1 MKHLLTVS
9 LLCAAGLLPTSV
21 CAQPYAA
28 DDYLKLQAVLQGAMV
43 EVAPSIVTIQTFG
56 GTRKAP
62 KRQPKGQPQP
72 DRPQPGQP
80 RRPQRPRPKLGMAG
94 FAQAQGAT
102 AGIVL
107 SEDGWI
113 LVSGFALNYDPTT
126 ILVTLPDGRTLTAKR
141 KGEDKSRG
149 IALVKIEAENLKMP
163 KFVHPK
169 DVQVGQWCFVLGRTF
184 GLKDPSVHM
193 GVVSAKDRI
202 FGRAIQTDAYTSPAN
217 YGGPLID
224 VQGRIMGI
232 SVPLA
237 ASGRQAG
244 EDLYDSG
251 IGFGATIAD
260 IGPVIERMK
269 QGEVLHRGYLGV
281 ATVPS
286 FMGPGA
292 KLSRVQKKSPARNAG
307 IRKGDIILEIDKVKV
322 KNSFHLQMLVGS
334 KMVGDPVAVK
344 YKKRRGGDVVGVTVF
359 LEKVGFAQMKPKK
372 KEESDTKLPWEE
384 EEDEGKDKDGEG
396 KGEDGEGK

>member
-1 MKHLLTVS
+1 MKRLLTAALLLAAS
-9 LLCAAGLLPTSV
+9 L

-28 DDYLKLQAVLQGAMV
+28 DDYLKLQAVLQGAMAK
-43 EVAPSIVTIQTFG
+43 VAPSVVTIQTFG
-56 GTRKAP
+56 GTRKGEKRKP
-62 KRQPKGQPQP
+62 KAEPKPDQPQP
-72 DRPQPGQP
+72 GKRPG
-80 RRPQRPRPKLGMAG
+80 QRPRPQLGMKG

-107 SEDGWI
+107 SDDGWI

-126 ILVTLPDGRTLTAKR
+126 ILVTLSDGRTFTAVR

-149 IALVKIEAENLKMP
+149 IALVKIEAQDLP
-163 KFVHPK
+163 VPTFVHPK
-169 DVQVGQWCFVLGRTF
+169 DVRVGQWCFVLGRTF
-184 GLKDPSVHM
+184 GHKDPSVHM

-224 VQGRIMGI
+224 VEGHIMGI

-260 IGPVIERMK
+260 IEPLLTRMK

-281 ATVPS
+281 AAVPS
-286 FMGPGA
+286 HMGPGA
-292 KLSRVQKKSPARNAG
+292 RLATVQKNSPAHNAG
-307 IRKGDIILEIDKVKV
+307 IRKGDTILEIDQVKV

-344 YKKRRGGDVVGVTVF
+344 YKKRKSGEVVGVTVF
-359 LEKVGFAQMKPKK
+359 LEKVGFEQMKPKN
-372 KEESDTKLPWEE
+372 KEEVDTRLPWEE
-384 EEDEGKDKDGEG
+384 EEEKK
-396 KGEDGEGK
+396 K

>member
-1 MKHLLTVS
+1 MKRLLTVS
-9 LLCAAGLLPTSV
+9 LLFAAGLLPTSL
-21 CAQPYAA
+21 CAQPYAT
-28 DDYLKLQAVLQGAMV
+28 DDYLKLQSLLQGAMAKM
-43 EVAPSIVTIQTFG
+43 APSVVTIQTFG

-62 KRQPKGQPQP
+62 KRQPKGQPKP
-72 DRPQPGQP
+72 PGQP
-80 RRPQRPRPKLGMAG
+80 GRPPQRPGRKPRPKLGMTG

-107 SEDGWI
+107 SADGWI
-113 LVSGFALNYDPTT
+113 LVSGFALNYNPTT
-126 ILVTLPDGRTLTAKR
+126 ILVQLADGRSFTAVR

-149 IALVKIEAENLKMP
+149 IAVLKIEAENLKVP
-163 KFVHPK
+163 EFVHPK
-169 DVQVGQWCFVLGRTF
+169 DVKVGQWCFVLGRTF

-217 YGGPLID
+217 YGGPLMD
-224 VQGRIMGI
+224 VQGRIMAI
-232 SVPLA
+232 SVPLS

-260 IGPVIERMK
+260 IQPLIERMK

-281 ATVPS
+281 ATLPS
-286 FMGPGA
+286 HLGPGA
-292 KLSRVQKKSPARNAG
+292 KLSRVQKKSPAHNAG
-307 IRKGDIILEIDKVKV
+307 LRKGDTILEIDKVKV
-322 KNSFHLQMLVGS
+322 ANSFHLQMLVGS

-344 YKKRRGGDVVGVTVF
+344 YKKRRGGDIISVTVF
-359 LEKVGFAQMKPKK
+359 LEKVGAAQMKPKK
-372 KEESDTKLPWEE
+372 KEESDTRLPWEE
-384 EEDEGKDKDGEG
+384 EEEEG
-396 KGEDGEGK
+396 KGKDDGDDGK

>member
-1 MKHLLTVS
+1 MKRLLTATM
-9 LLCAAGLLPTSV
+9 LAAGLLPAGLS
-21 CAQPYAA
+21 AQFKGPYAT
-28 DDYLKLQAVLQGAMV
+28 DDYLKLQAVLQKAMAKM
-43 EVAPSIVTIQTFG
+43 APSIVTIETFG

-62 KRQPKGQPQP
+62 KREPKDKPKP
-72 DRPQPGQP
+72 KPKPG
-80 RRPQRPRPKLGMAG
+80 QRPRPPKLGMAG

-107 SEDGWI
+107 TADGWI
-113 LVSGFALNYDPTT
+113 LVSGFALNYNPTT
-126 ILVTLPDGRTLTAKR
+126 ILVTLSDGRTLTAKR

-149 IALVKIEAENLKMP
+149 IALVKIEAQDLKVP
-163 KFVHPK
+163 NFVHPK

-184 GLKDPSVHM
+184 GHKDPSVHM

-217 YGGPLID
+217 YGGPLMD
-224 VQGRIMGI
+224 VKGRVMGI

-260 IGPVIERMK
+260 IEPLIERMK
-269 QGEVLHRGYLGV
+269 QGEILHRGYLGV

-292 KLSRVQKKSPARNAG
+292 KLARVQKKSPARNAG
-307 IRKGDIILEIDKVKV
+307 IRKGDIILEIDQVKV
-322 KNSFHLQMLVGS
+322 VNSFHLQMLVGS
-334 KMVGDPVAVK
+334 KIVGDPVAVK
-344 YKKRRGGDVVGVTVF
+344 YKKRRGGEVVGVTVF

-372 KEESDTKLPWEE
+372 PEEADAKLPWEE
-384 EEDEGKDKDGEG
+384 EEEERKGKGDEGKDGDGGG
-396 KGEDGEGK
+396 K

>member
-1 MKHLLTVS
+1 MKHALTAPLLLTAS
-9 LLCAAGLLPTSV
+9 LY
-21 CAQPYAA
+21 AQPYAT
-28 DDYLKLQAVLQGAMV
+28 DDFLKLQTVLQGAMAK
-43 EVAPSIVTIQTFG
+43 VAPSVVTIQTFG

-62 KRQPKGQPQP
+62 KRQPKAPAQP
-72 DRPQPGQP
+72 DQPAPDRRPQQP
-80 RRPQRPRPKLGMAG
+80 KRPQRPQLGMAG

-107 SEDGWI
+107 SADGWI
-113 LVSGFALNYDPTT
+113 LVSAFALNYDPTT

-141 KGEDKSRG
+141 MGEDKSRG
-149 IALVKIEAENLKMP
+149 IALVKIEAQDLPVP

-184 GLKDPSVHM
+184 GQEDPSVHM

-224 VQGRIMGI
+224 VKGHVMGI

-260 IGPVIERMK
+260 IEPLIARMK

-292 KLSRVQKKSPARNAG
+292 KLATVQKNSPARNAG
-307 IRKGDIILEIDKVKV
+307 LRKGDIILEIDRVQV

-344 YKKRRGGDVVGVTVF
+344 YKKRKGGEVVGVTVF
-359 LEKVGFAQMKPKK
+359 LEQLTSEQMKPKS
-372 KEESDTKLPWEE
+372 KEEVDTKLPWEE
-384 EEDEGKDKDGEG
+384 DEDKGDK
-396 KGEDGEGK
+396 K

>member
-1 MKHLLTVS
+1 MKRLLSVS
-9 LLCAAGLLPTSV
+9 LLFAAGVSTSLS
-21 CAQPYAA
+21 AQPYAT
-28 DDYLKLQAVLQGAMV
+28 DDYLKLQAVLQKAM
-43 EVAPSIVTIQTFG
+43 AKMSPSVVTIQTFG

-62 KRQPKGQPQP
+62 KRQPKGQPKQP
-72 DRPQPGQP
+72 GKPPQQPGRKPRPQ
-80 RRPQRPRPKLGMAG
+80 LGMAG

-113 LVSGFALNYDPTT
+113 LVSGFALNYNPTT
-126 ILVTLPDGRTLTAKR
+126 ILVTLPDGRTLTAVR

-149 IALVKIEAENLKMP
+149 IALLKIEAENLKVTE
-163 KFVHPK
+163 FVHPK
-169 DVQVGQWCFVLGRTF
+169 DVKVGQWCFVLGRTF
-184 GLKDPSVHM
+184 GVKDCSVHM

-217 YGGPLID
+217 YGGPLMD
-224 VQGRIMGI
+224 VQGRVMGI

-260 IGPVIERMK
+260 IWPLIERMK
-269 QGEVLHRGYLGV
+269 QGDVLHRGYLSV

-292 KLSRVQKKSPARNAG
+292 KLSRVQKGPARNAG
-307 IRKGDIILEIDKVKV
+307 IRKGDIILEIDKVTV

-334 KMVGDPVAVK
+334 KMVGDPVSVK
-344 YKKRRGGDVVGVTVF
+344 YKKRRGGDIVTVTVF
-359 LEKVGFAQMKPKK
+359 LEEVSAAQMKPRKQ
-372 KEESDTKLPWEE
+372 EEPDTKLPWEE
-384 EEDEGKDKDGEG
+384 EEEEDKGKDKD
-396 KGEDGEGK
+396 K

>member
-1 MKHLLTVS
+1 MKRLLTVS
-9 LLCAAGLLPTSV
+9 LLFAAGVSTSLS
-21 CAQPYAA
+21 AQPYAT
-28 DDYLKLQAVLQGAMV
+28 DDYRKLQAVLQGAMAK
-43 EVAPSIVTIQTFG
+43 VAPSIVTIQTFG
-56 GTRKAP
+56 GTRKVRKP
-62 KRQPKGQPQP
+62 QPKGQPQP
-72 DRPQPGQP
+72 GRPKPGQP
-80 RRPQRPRPKLGMAG
+80 RRPQRRQRPQLGMAG

-107 SEDGWI
+107 SRDGWI

-126 ILVTLPDGRTLTAKR
+126 ILVTLPDGRTFTAVR

-149 IALVKIEAENLKMP
+149 IALVKIEAENLKVP
-163 KFVHPK
+163 DFVHPK
-169 DVQVGQWCFVLGRTF
+169 DVKVGQWCFVLGRTF

-202 FGRAIQTDAYTSPAN
+202 FGRAIQTDANTSPAN

-260 IGPVIERMK
+260 IEPLIERMK

-292 KLSRVQKKSPARNAG
+292 KLSRVQKGTARNAG
-307 IRKGDIILEIDKVKV
+307 IRKGDIILEIDRVKV
-322 KNSFHLQMLVGS
+322 ENSFHLQMLVGS
-334 KMVGDPVAVK
+334 KIVGDPVAVK
-344 YKKRRGGDVVGVTVF
+344 YKKKRGGDIVGVTVF
-359 LEKVGFAQMKPKK
+359 LEKVSSGQMKPKK
-372 KEESDTKLPWEE
+372 KEESDTRLPWEE
-384 EEDEGKDKDGEG
+384 EEEEGKGKDGEG
-396 KGEDGEGK
+396 K